1 MQNYT
6 MKLNNIKKYI
16 LPLLFLLMTFVMI
29 PKEAYYKKGNIDIVA
44 TTTEGTWNGYL
55 YLIYPLGYRMEDPLR
70 NVSGEKVLSK
80 NIKNTILDR
89 YFLHIDSPVGEINE
103 LKFSSGK
110 KSITIPKGV
119 GQKYFDIPWKDI
131 KKIYTVDIINIF
143 IYFGVILSLTWYYFK
158 KGIEINLKNIGVFS
172 LALVF
177 LSISL
182 NLKWQSKVSGIFLSL
197 TVLKMYLDIK
207 KIRFGYLEIIGVIL
221 LLLSLLSEYL
231 NFFNY
236 EKTYI
241 YFQNTVLMILAMKIW
256 RFGYEDKK
264 NLKNYFKIS
273 LIVLSLINLIS
284 PLVFGGIYTFT
295 FGVLMAILVADSID
309 GLIFYDG
316 NRYKL
321 GIDILSLLLGLYGII
336 VSSRRTMIVALGIYC
351 IYLFIKLLKN
361 NRKKAIISVCLG
373 VIFSTI
379 VIGIGFRNEKYRIKE
394 LIVSI
399 ANTQTNE
406 SNIQRLLMW
415 RRGYYIG
422 KENLILGIGVDSFYN
437 EAIKEKYSDIKDSRE
452 KFLPEFIHVHNEYI
466 YQVISRG
473 IPGAI
478 LFYGL
483 WIYILNRLRKSKD
496 KDFDIMLLIIYG
508 IYGIFDPYSIRAEGI
523 IFYSFIGISFVNC
536 LPMNE
541 IKNKS
546 LEKLGFISMIVLF
559 LIALYFNKR
568 FRYYFLIFLVM
579 YLGYYFYNKRKRE
592 KYEKI

>member
-1 MQNYT
+1 M
-6 MKLNNIKKYI
+6 KKYI
-16 LPLLFLLMTFVMI
+16 LPFLFFLMTFVII

-44 TTTEGTWNGYL
+44 TTTEGIWKGYL
-55 YLIYPLGYRMEDPLR
+55 YLLYPMGYEMEDPWR
-70 NVSGEKVLSK
+70 NVNGKNVLEK

-89 YFLHIDSPVGEINE
+89 YIFHVNSPVGEISE

-131 KKIYTVDIINIF
+131 KKIYTVNILNIF
-143 IYFGVILSLTWYYFK
+143 IYFGVILSLSWYYFK
-158 KGIEINLKNIGVFS
+158 KGVEINLKNIGVFS

-182 NLKWQSKVSGIFLSL
+182 NLKWLSKVNGVFLSL
-197 TVLKMYLDIK
+197 TVLKMYLDRK
-207 KIRFGYLEIIGVIL
+207 KIKFGYLEITGVLL

-241 YFQNTVLMILAMKIW
+241 YFQNTILMIIVMKIW
-256 RFGYEDKK
+256 SFDYKDKK
-264 NLKNYFKIS
+264 VLKKYFKIS

-284 PLVFGGIYTFT
+284 PLVFGGVYTFT
-295 FGVLMAILVADSID
+295 FGVLMAILVADSIER
-309 GLIFYDG
+309 LLFYDG
-316 NRYKL
+316 NIYNL
-321 GIDILSLLLGLYGII
+321 GVDALSLLLGLYGII
-336 VSSRRTMIVALGIYC
+336 TSSRRTMIVALGIYC

-361 NRKKAIISVCLG
+361 DKKKAIILVFLG
-373 VIFSTI
+373 VVFSSI
-379 VIGIGFRNEKYRIKE
+379 VISIGFRNEKYRLKE
-394 LIVSI
+394 LVVSI
-399 ANTQTNE
+399 TNTQTDE

-422 KENLILGIGVDSFYN
+422 KENPILGIGVDSFQK
-437 EAIKEKYSDIKDSRE
+437 EAIKEKYNDIKNSRE

-466 YQVISRG
+466 HQVISRG

-478 LFYGL
+478 LFYGI
-483 WIYILNRLRKSKD
+483 WVYILNRLRKSKD
-496 KDFDIMLLIIYG
+496 KNFDIMLLIIYG
-508 IYGIFDPYSIRAEGI
+508 IYGIFDPYSIRAEAI
-523 IFYSFIGISFVNC
+523 IFYSLIGISFINSLQVNGT
-536 LPMNE
+536 
-541 IKNKS
+541 KNRF
-546 LEKLGFISMIVLF
+546 LEKLGFISTIILF
-559 LIALYFNKR
+559 LAGFYFNKR
-568 FRYYFLIFLVM
+568 FRYYFLIFLIM

>member
-1 MQNYT
+1 MQNYII
-6 MKLNNIKKYI
+6 KLNNIKKYI
-16 LPLLFLLMTFVMI
+16 LPFLFILMTFVII

-55 YLIYPLGYRMEDPLR
+55 YLLYPMGYRMEDPLR
-70 NVSGEKVLSK
+70 NINGEKILEK

-89 YFLHIDSPVGEINE
+89 YIFHVDSPIGEISE

-110 KSITIPKGV
+110 KSITIPKEV

-131 KKIYTVDIINIF
+131 KKIYTVNIINIF
-143 IYFGVILSLTWYYFK
+143 IYFGVVLFLSWYYFK
-158 KGIEINLKNIGVFS
+158 KGVEINLKNIGVFS

-182 NLKWQSKVSGIFLSL
+182 NLKWLSKVNGVFLSL
-197 TVLKMYLDIK
+197 TVLKMYLDRK
-207 KIRFGYLEIIGVIL
+207 KIKFGYLEIIGVLL

-241 YFQNTVLMILAMKIW
+241 YFQNTILMIIAMKIW
-256 RFGYEDKK
+256 SFDYKDKEI
-264 NLKNYFKIS
+264 LKKYFKIS
-273 LIVLSLINLIS
+273 LIALSLINLIS

-295 FGVLMAILVADSID
+295 FGVLMAILVADSIER
-309 GLIFYDG
+309 LLFYDG
-316 NRYKL
+316 NIYNL
-321 GIDILSLLLGLYGII
+321 GIDALSLLLGLYGII
-336 VSSRRTMIVALGIYC
+336 TSSRRTMIVALGIYC

-361 NRKKAIISVCLG
+361 DKKKAITLVFLG
-373 VIFSTI
+373 IIFSSI
-379 VIGIGFRNEKYRIKE
+379 VISIGFRNEKYRIKE
-394 LIVSI
+394 LVVSI
-399 ANTQTNE
+399 ANAQTDGG
-406 SNIQRLLMW
+406 NIQRLLMW

-422 KENLILGIGVDSFYN
+422 KKNPILGIGVDSFQK
-437 EAIKEKYSDIKDSRE
+437 EAIKEKYTDIKDSRE
-452 KFLPEFIHVHNEYI
+452 SFSPEFIHVHNEYI
-466 YQVISRG
+466 HQIISRG

-508 IYGIFDPYSIRAEGI
+508 VYGIFDSYSIRAEAI
-523 IFYSFIGISFVNC
+523 IFYSFIGISFINC
-536 LPMNE
+536 LPVDKT
-541 IKNKS
+541 KNRF
-546 LEKLGFISMIVLF
+546 LEKLGFISISVLF

-568 FRYYFLIFLVM
+568 FRYYFLIFLIM

-592 KYEKI
+592 KHEKI

>member
-16 LPLLFLLMTFVMI
+16 LPFLFLLMTFVMI

-55 YLIYPLGYRMEDPLR
+55 YLIYPLGYKMEDPWR
-70 NVSGEKVLSK
+70 NVNGEKVLSK
-80 NIKNTILDR
+80 NIKNTILDK
-89 YFLHIDSPVGEINE
+89 YIFHIESPMGEISE
-103 LKFSSGK
+103 LKFSSEK
-110 KSITIPKGV
+110 KSTVIPKGA
-119 GQKYFDIPWKDI
+119 GQKYFEIPWKDI
-131 KKIYTVDIINIF
+131 KKIYIVNIINAF
-143 IYFGVILSLTWYYFK
+143 VYFGAALLLVCYYFK

-197 TVLKMYLDIK
+197 TVLKMYLDRK
-207 KIRFGYLEIIGVIL
+207 KIKFGYLEIIGVLL

-241 YFQNTVLMILAMKIW
+241 YFQNTILMILAMKIW

-264 NLKNYFKIS
+264 ILKNYFKIS

-295 FGVLMAILVADSID
+295 FGVLMTILVADSIE

-316 NRYKL
+316 NWYKL
-321 GIDILSLLLGLYGII
+321 GIDISSLLLGLYGIV

-361 NRKKAIISVCLG
+361 DKKKAIILVFVG
-373 VIFSTI
+373 AVFSSA

-394 LIVSI
+394 LVVSI
-399 ANTQTNE
+399 VNTQTNE
-406 SNIQRLLMW
+406 SNIQRFLMW

-422 KENLILGIGVDSFYN
+422 KENPILGIGVDSFYN

-452 KFLPEFIHVHNEYI
+452 QFQPVFIHVHNEYI
-466 YQVISRG
+466 HQVISRG
-473 IPGAI
+473 IPGAV

-483 WIYILNRLRKSKD
+483 WICMLNRLRKSKD

-536 LPMNE
+536 LPMDE
-541 IKNKS
+541 VKNKS

-592 KYEKI
+592 KI

>member
-16 LPLLFLLMTFVMI
+16 LPFLFLLMTFVMI
-29 PKEAYYKKGNIDIVA
+29 PKEAYYKKGNIDVVV
-44 TTTEGTWNGYL
+44 TTTEGTWSGYL
-55 YLIYPLGYRMEDPLR
+55 YLLYPMGYKMEDAWR
-70 NVSGEKVLSK
+70 NVNGEKVLSK
-80 NIKNTILDR
+80 NIKNTILNR
-89 YFLHIDSPVGEINE
+89 YFLHIDSPVGEISE
-103 LKFSSGK
+103 LKFSSEK
-110 KSITIPKGV
+110 KSIIIPKGV
-119 GQKYFDIPWKDI
+119 GQKYFEISWKDI
-131 KKIYTVDIINIF
+131 KKIYTVNIINIF
-143 IYFGVILSLTWYYFK
+143 IYFGVALLLVCYYFK
-158 KGIEINLKNIGVFS
+158 KGLEINLKNIGVFS

-197 TVLKMYLDIK
+197 TVLKMYLDRK
-207 KIRFGYLEIIGVIL
+207 KIRFGYLEIIGVLL

-241 YFQNTVLMILAMKIW
+241 YFQNTILMILAMKIW
-256 RFGYEDKK
+256 KFGYEDKK
-264 NLKNYFKIS
+264 ILKNYFKIS
-273 LIVLSLINLIS
+273 LIILSLINLIS

-295 FGVLMAILVADSID
+295 FGVLMTILVADSID

-316 NRYKL
+316 NWYKL
-321 GIDILSLLLGLYGII
+321 GIDISSLLLGLYGIV

-361 NRKKAIISVCLG
+361 DKKKAIILVFVG
-373 VIFSTI
+373 AVFSSA

-394 LIVSI
+394 LVVSI
-399 ANTQTNE
+399 VNTQTNE
-406 SNIQRLLMW
+406 SNIQRFLMW

-422 KENLILGIGVDSFYN
+422 KENPILGIGVDSFYN

-452 KFLPEFIHVHNEYI
+452 QFQPVFIHVHNEYI
-466 YQVISRG
+466 HQVISRG

-483 WIYILNRLRKSKD
+483 WVYMLNKLRKSED

-508 IYGIFDPYSIRAEGI
+508 VYGVFDPYSIRAEGI
-523 IFYSFIGISFVNC
+523 IFYSFIGISFINC
-536 LPMNE
+536 LSMDE
-541 IKNKS
+541 IKNKF
-546 LEKLGFISMIVLF
+546 LEKLGFISAIILF
-559 LIALYFNKR
+559 LIAFYFNKR

-579 YLGYYFYNKRKRE
+579 YLGYYFYNKRKRV

>member
-1 MQNYT
+1 MKNYMT
-6 MKLNNIKKYI
+6 KLNRIKKYI
-16 LPLLFLLMTFVMI
+16 LPFLFLLMTFVMI
-29 PKEAYYKKGNIDIVA
+29 PREAYYKKGNIDIAA
-44 TTTEGTWNGYL
+44 TTTEGTWSGYL
-55 YLIYPLGYRMEDPLR
+55 CLIYPLGYRMEDPWR
-70 NVSGEKVLSK
+70 NVNGEKILKK
-80 NIKNTILDR
+80 NIKNTVLNR
-89 YFLHIDSPVGEINE
+89 YIFHIDSPVGEISE
-103 LKFSSGK
+103 LKFSSEK
-110 KSITIPKGV
+110 KSIIISKEV
-119 GQKYFDIPWKDI
+119 GQKYFEISWKDI
-131 KKIYTVDIINIF
+131 KKIYTVNIINIF
-143 IYFGVILSLTWYYFK
+143 IYFGVTLSLVWYYFK
-158 KGIEINLKNIGVFS
+158 KGLEINMKNIGVFS

-182 NLKWQSKVSGIFLSL
+182 NLRWQSKVSGIFLSL
-197 TVLKMYLDIK
+197 TVLKMYLDRK

-221 LLLSLLSEYL
+221 LLLSLLSENL

-241 YFQNTVLMILAMKIW
+241 YFQNTILMILAIKIW
-256 RFGYEDKK
+256 RFSYEDKK

-273 LIVLSLINLIS
+273 LIILSLINLIS

-295 FGVLMAILVADSID
+295 FGVLMTILVADSID
-309 GLIFYDG
+309 RLIFYDG

-321 GIDILSLLLGLYGII
+321 GIDVLSLLLGLYGMI
-336 VSSRRTMIVALGIYC
+336 VSGRRTMIVALGIYC

-361 NRKKAIISVCLG
+361 NRKKAVILVCLG
-373 VIFSTI
+373 VTFSSV
-379 VIGIGFRNEKYRIKE
+379 VIGIGFRNEKYKIKD
-394 LIVSI
+394 LVVSI
-399 ANTQTNE
+399 ANAQTDE
-406 SNIQRLLMW
+406 SSIQRLLMW

-422 KENLILGIGVDSFYN
+422 KENPILGIGVDSFYN
-437 EAIKEKYSDIKDSRE
+437 EAIKEKYSDIKDNRE
-452 KFLPEFIHVHNEYI
+452 QFQPVFIHVHNEYI
-466 YQVISRG
+466 HQVISKG
-473 IPGAI
+473 IPGAV

-483 WIYILNRLRKSKD
+483 WIYMLNRLRKSKD

-523 IFYSFIGISFVNC
+523 IFYSFIGISFINC
-536 LPMNE
+536 LPMDG

-568 FRYYFLIFLVM
+568 FRYYFLIFLIM

>member
-1 MQNYT
+1 MKNYMT
-6 MKLNNIKKYI
+6 KLDSIKKSI
-16 LPLLFLLMTFVMI
+16 LPFLFLLMTFVMI
-29 PKEAYYKKGNIDIVA
+29 PKEAYYKKGNINVIA

-55 YLIYPLGYRMEDPLR
+55 YLVYPLGYRMEDPLR
-70 NVSGEKVLSK
+70 NINGENILSK
-80 NIKNTILDR
+80 NIKNTILDK
-89 YFLHIDSPVGEINE
+89 YAFYIESPVGEINE

-110 KSITIPKGV
+110 KSIVIPKGV
-119 GQKYFDIPWKDI
+119 GQKYFEIPWRDI
-131 KKIYTVDIINIF
+131 KEIYAVNIINIF
-143 IYFGVILSLTWYYFK
+143 LYFGVALLLVCYFFK
-158 KGIEINLKNIGVFS
+158 KGLEINLRNIGIFS

-182 NLKWQSKVSGIFLSL
+182 NLKWQSKVNGIFLSL
-197 TVLKMYLDIK
+197 TVLKMCLDRK

-221 LLLSLLSEYL
+221 LLLSLLSEHL

-241 YFQNTVLMILAMKIW
+241 YFQNTILMIIAMKIW
-256 RFGYEDKK
+256 NFDYEDKK

-321 GIDILSLLLGLYGII
+321 GIDVLSLLLGLYGMI
-336 VSSRRTMIVALGIYC
+336 VSSRRTMIVALGVYC

-361 NRKKAIISVCLG
+361 NRKKAVILVCLG
-373 VIFSTI
+373 VAFLS
-379 VIGIGFRNEKYRIKE
+379 VVVGIGFRNEKYRIKE
-394 LIVSI
+394 LVVSI
-399 ANTQTNE
+399 TNTQTDE
-406 SNIQRLLMW
+406 SSIQRLLMW

-422 KENLILGIGVDSFYN
+422 KENPILGIGVDSFYN
-437 EAIKEKYSDIKDSRE
+437 EAIREKYSDIKDNRE
-452 KFLPEFIHVHNEYI
+452 QFQPVFIHVHNEYI
-466 YQVISRG
+466 HQIISRG

-483 WIYILNRLRKSKD
+483 WIYMLNRLRKSKD

-536 LPMNE
+536 LPMDE

-546 LEKLGFISMIVLF
+546 LEKLGSISMIALF

-568 FRYYFLIFLVM
+568 FRYYFLIFLIM
-579 YLGYYFYNKRKRE
+579 YLGHYFYNKRKRE